1 MGPTAY
7 QFSKTLQEL
16 LYEARES
23 LEKVSRRIKKYADK
37 GTRPPKY
44 RVGDRVMLKL
54 IPYIWKKIKSRQY
67 QKSLIPKYD
76 GPFEIVKKIGAITYK
91 LKLLERL

>member
-1 MGPTAY
+1 MGRTAY

-23 LEKVSRRIKKYADK
+23 LEKVSRRIKKYGDEGK
-37 GTRPPKY
+37 RPPKY

-54 IPYIWKKIKSRQY
+54 IP
-67 QKSLIPKYD
+67 
-76 GPFEIVKKIGAITYK
+76 
-91 LKLLERL
+91 